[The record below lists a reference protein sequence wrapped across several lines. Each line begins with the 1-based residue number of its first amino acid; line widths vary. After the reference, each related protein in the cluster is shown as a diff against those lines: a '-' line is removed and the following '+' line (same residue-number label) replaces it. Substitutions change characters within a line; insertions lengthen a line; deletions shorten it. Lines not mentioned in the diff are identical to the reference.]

1 MFRNLK
7 KILDE
12 KGITVKAYAEFLG
25 VSEKTAHNKIYGKTE
40 FTLGEVI
47 KTCTFIC
54 PEYKIDYVFA
64 EEKREQGSA
73 QGE

>member
-1 MFRNLK
+1 MFKNLK

-25 VSEKTAHNKIYGKTE
+25 VTEKTAHNKIHGKTD

-54 PEYKIDYVFA
+54 PEYKIDYVFY
-64 EEKREQGSA
+64 EEKVERVA
-73 QGE
+73 YA